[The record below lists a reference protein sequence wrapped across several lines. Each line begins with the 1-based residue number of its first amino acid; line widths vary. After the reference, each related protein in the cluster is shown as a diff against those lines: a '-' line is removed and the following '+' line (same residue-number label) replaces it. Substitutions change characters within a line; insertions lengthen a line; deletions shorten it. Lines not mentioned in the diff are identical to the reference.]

1 MACLQVLF
9 SDCKGSDMKLA
20 VKWQALIIVC
30 LGIFMST
37 LDGSIVNI
45 ANPTIADKL
54 NVSMQEVQW
63 VVTSY
68 MLVITSSLLF
78 FGKLG
83 DRLGGHKI
91 FTGGFLFF
99 TIGSFF
105 CSLAP
110 SLIIL
115 ISARCFQAIG
125 ASMLMATGVGIV
137 SNTFPPD
144 ERGKALGITGSIVGL
159 GNMVGPSLGG
169 FLVAYFSWPA
179 IFLINVPIGI
189 ASLVFSYRYLTPQ
202 ESCADPTIFDLK
214 GNLLFA
220 LSIIILVLS
229 VSLSNGVNIVYVVL
243 GLGLLT
249 LFYRYER
256 RVNTPMLELNLFH
269 NKFFTYGNLMGV
281 ATYMTQ
287 TAVFFLLPF
296 YLQSLLN
303 YSPASSGLFM
313 TIPTI
318 CMAVTAPLAGTLSDR
333 IGPSRLTSVAFLL
346 MTAGYLILSSL
357 GPQRNLWVIVFGLLF
372 FGIGVASFG
381 SPNSSSIMGSIPRSQ
396 AGYVGGFMATVRN
409 FSFSLGTALSVSLFS
424 HLLIFGQKTMPYA
437 QSYTKALHWV
447 YLSVAAISFCALMLS
462 LLTSQVRQ
470 NHLADK

>member
-1 MACLQVLF
+1 
-9 SDCKGSDMKLA
+9 MKLA

-37 LDGSIVNI
+37 LDGSILNI
-45 ANPTIADKL
+45 ANPTISDKL
-54 NVSMQEVQW
+54 HVSMQEVQW

-91 FTGGFLFF
+91 FTGGFFLF
-99 TIGSFF
+99 TLGSFF

-110 SLIIL
+110 SLVLL
-115 ISARCFQAIG
+115 IAARCFQAAG
-125 ASMLMATGVGIV
+125 ASMLMATGIGII
-137 SNTFPPD
+137 SNTFPGD
-144 ERGKALGITGSIVGL
+144 ERGKALGITGSVVGL

-189 ASLVFSYRYLTPQ
+189 ASFYLSYRYLAPQ
-202 ESCADPTIFDLK
+202 ESCTGSTFYDLK
-214 GNLLFA
+214 GNLFFA
-220 LSIIILVLS
+220 LSIIVLVLS
-229 VSLSNGVNIVYVVL
+229 VSLSAGVNVIYLAL
-243 GLGLLT
+243 GLGLLAV
-249 LFYRYER
+249 FYLYER
-256 RVNTPMLELNLFH
+256 RIESPMLELDLFH

-281 ATYMTQ
+281 ATYSTQ

-318 CMAVTAPLAGTLSDR
+318 CMAITAPLAGSLSDR
-333 IGPSRLTSVAFLL
+333 IGPSRLTSIAFLL

-357 GPQRNLWVIVFGLLF
+357 GPQRNLLAIISGLVL

-381 SPNSSSIMGSIPRSQ
+381 SPNTSSILGSISRSQ
-396 AGYVGGFMATVRN
+396 AGYAGGFMATVRN
-409 FSFSLGTALSVSLFS
+409 FSFSLGIALSVSLFS
-424 HLLIFGQKTMPYA
+424 HMLSSGQRVMSYA
-437 QSYTKALHWV
+437 QSYTRALHWV
-447 YLSVAAISFCALMLS
+447 YLSVAAVSFCALMLS
-462 LLTSQVRQ
+462 VITSQVRQ
-470 NHLADK
+470 NHLADQ